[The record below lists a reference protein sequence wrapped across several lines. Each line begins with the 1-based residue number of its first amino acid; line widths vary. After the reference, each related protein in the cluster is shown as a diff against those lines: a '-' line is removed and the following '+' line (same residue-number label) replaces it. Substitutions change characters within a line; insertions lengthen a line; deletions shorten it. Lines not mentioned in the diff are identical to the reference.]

1 MAPMNARLLRPIA
14 SGKFDPRSIAGLVG
28 WWDPSDTATVTTD
41 SGAVS
46 QLNDKSGLARHATQT
61 TPNNRPAYSG
71 TINGRNVMTFD
82 GSNDRL
88 VTGLESNTLT
98 GYATFFCVCQV
109 DATWSDATANNKTP
123 LYGRNASGAG
133 ASYGINLT
141 TATPASGT
149 LGLSVQW
156 RGAGF
161 NFVGSP
167 PVAKGVPQLLVGR
180 PAATGRL
187 RRVNGSGSEVTSSPP
202 AAGTDAAAGNFL
214 HIGEDPTQNRFWSDL
229 IAEVL
234 VYDRD
239 LTLAEIAKIEG
250 YLGKKWG
257 ITIA

>member
-1 MAPMNARLLRPIA
+1 MVMSPRLLRPVA
-14 SGKFDPRSIAGLVG
+14 SGFNPKTIAGLVG
-28 WWDPSDTATVTTD
+28 WWDPSDVSTVLLN
-41 SGAVS
+41 SGNVE

-123 LYGRNASGAG
+123 LFGRDVGNAN
-133 ASYGINLT
+133 SYGINLT
-141 TATPASGT
+141 TSSPASGT
-149 LGLSVQW
+149 LGLAVQW
-156 RGAGF
+156 RGFGF
-161 NFVGSP
+161 NFAGSP
-167 PVAKGVPQLLVGR
+167 PVAKGVPQLFVGR

-187 RRVNGSGSEVTSSPP
+187 RRVNGSGSETTNSPP
-202 AAGTDAAAGNFL
+202 AAGTGSAGGTFL
-214 HIGEDPTQNRFWSDL
+214 HIGEDPGTSRFWSDL

>member
-1 MAPMNARLLRPIA
+1 MCAMSPRLLRPVA
-14 SGKFDPRSIAGLVG
+14 SGFNPKTIAGLVG

-109 DATWSDATANNKTP
+109 DATWSDATANNKSP
-123 LYGRNASGAG
+123 LFGRNASGAG

-141 TATPASGT
+141 TSSPASGT
-149 LGLSVQW
+149 LGINVQW
-156 RGAGF
+156 RGVGF
-161 NFVGSP
+161 NLVGSP
-167 PVAKGVPQLLVGR
+167 PVSKGAPQLFVGR

-187 RRVNGSGSEVTSSPP
+187 RRVNGSGSESTTTPP

-214 HIGEDPTQNRFWSDL
+214 IIGADLPELRFWSDL

-234 VYDRD
+234 VYNRD
-239 LTLAEIAKIEG
+239 LTLAEISTIEK

>member
-1 MAPMNARLLRPIA
+1 MCAMSPRLLRPVA
-14 SGKFDPRSIAGLVG
+14 SGFNPKSIGGLVG
-28 WWDPSDTATVTTD
+28 WWDPSDASTVLLN
-41 SGAVS
+41 SGNVE

-82 GSNDRL
+82 GTNDRL
-88 VTGLESNTLT
+88 VTGLESSTLT
-98 GYATFFCVCQV
+98 GYATFFCVCRV
-109 DATWSDATANNKTP
+109 DSGWSDATANNKTP
-123 LYGRNASGAG
+123 LFGRNSSGAG

-141 TATPASGT
+141 TDSPASGT
-149 LGLSVQW
+149 LGLGVQW

-161 NFVGSP
+161 NAAGGP
-167 PVAKGVPQLLVGR
+167 PVAKGVPQLFVGR

-187 RRVNGSGSEVTSSPP
+187 RRVNGSGSESVTSV

-214 HIGEDPTQNRFWSDL
+214 HIGEDPTQIRFWSDL